1 MSIDYIKKVN
11 DTLLAAS
18 EAAPSSPLATT
29 IAGKQDSLGLNPTS
43 GDVTKFL
50 NEKGQFVMPPM
61 ARQTENVR
69 HVNVENYLQIEIK
82 PGQNQRHASITIFGD
97 NGTHPFIANI
107 GFQFLTSPGSGES
120 AGFQQAPVLS
130 MVECNNLSSN
140 AYVPNVWYI
149 NNGSSGSSYIYCK
162 WSSNKR
168 LTVLLNTYAPGYI
181 ELSDVSSLPS
191 GAVAASN
198 GHSLPHVSGINSQV
212 GSPTVPVYVSAAGE
226 LLPATGVA
234 PGHVAYEHTNEINYA
249 NVPTTGNKSRHW
261 FNYRNGDTDAADS
274 SNKITDYYFGNRN
287 NSVDG
292 VYLHAEGCSSKIIKG
307 PSGTSGKNYTTVVK
321 FVDGSNTADG
331 FLALRC
337 VYSRA
342 LNTGSCGFVDIIIK
356 RRSGAYWYAA
366 FRSARTGDFG
376 KIEPESNTGKA
387 SCWNNGSTHYI
398 GITTSSYTTPV
409 AVFVQYC
416 ELNSAFTYELGDFVS
431 EVSSIVAEE
440 VDTRDLCAG
449 MYLKTTDNTSGYLTY
464 KFFPSSSTD
473 VGSGSPAP
481 QVQYYWENMPKNT
494 GVTGPHGELVYN
506 SAGVEYSLF
515 FHKNYDSVNDKIY
528 GNVIRWGYQFPYLEM
543 MRYHP
548 TTGWKSSEWEPLSS
562 PTVLT
567 LEYIDTTAGK
577 EALYNTLLAY
587 RTMNIGSGSNT
598 IRHPIVFLYKDDDY
612 YTLSYRGAGGGQ
624 GGGSAT
630 WQFTR
635 VVGSSIDRVSF
646 TASWDTGGNYTYS
659 WGSGSGL
666 AGDITPKHLKTTY
679 YSSDGNQTIDISADN
694 RHYEVQLNSY
704 ASSVTIDLDCSLSS
718 TCTTV
723 IRLVDKITAA
733 QCGGLYI
740 RWRDECGAY
749 HRYFFGHMSSSAS
762 DTVGLQVSIKRVTF
776 PTCSSPTYAVA
787 RVTLIPGE
795 YNS

>member
-1 MSIDYIKKVN
+1 MSTDYIKKVN
-11 DTLLAAS
+11 DIPLAAS
-18 EAAPSSPLATT
+18 EAVPSSEIDVKLKDLKNRWNDNHGNMRTSSTTSAVWAKLATLAYPSGLDGENA
-29 IAGKQDSLGLNPTS
+29 IYGKIVLHQYTT
-43 GDVTKFL
+43 TKLAADFSFL
-50 NEKGQFVMPPM
+50 F
-61 ARQTENVR
+61 
-69 HVNVENYLQIEIK
+69 
-82 PGQNQRHASITIFGD
+82 
-97 NGTHPFIANI
+97 
-107 GFQFLTSPGSGES
+107 
-120 AGFQQAPVLS
+120 
-130 MVECNNLSSN
+130 
-140 AYVPNVWYI
+140 
-149 NNGSSGSSYIYCK
+149 
-162 WSSNKR
+162 
-168 LTVLLNTYAPGYI
+168 
-181 ELSDVSSLPS
+181 PS
-191 GAVAASN
+191 GALAICKGNFTSN
-198 GHSLPHVSGINSQV
+198 NIDNIKIGFVVDSTNRMVDLYGYISGYAYSGIRLIIDDITRYH
-212 GSPTVPVYVSAAGE
+212 GATVDAAVQYYKDATLLSSEPSGIVYCDNDNGAVQ
-226 LLPATGVA
+226 TNVA
-234 PGHVAYEHTNEINYA
+234 DYLKYQHTNEINYK
-249 NVPTTGNKSRHW
+249 NVPTSGNKSRHW

-307 PSGTSGKNYTTVVK
+307 PSGTSGKNYTTVIK

-356 RRSGAYWYAA
+356 RRSGTYWYAA
-366 FRSARTGDFG
+366 FKSARTSDFG

-449 MYLKTTDNTSGYLTY
+449 MYLKTTDNASGYLTY

-515 FHKNYDSVNDKIY
+515 FHKNYDSVNNKIY

-598 IRHPIVFLYKDDDY
+598 IRHPIVFLYKDDNY

-630 WQFTR
+630 WQFSR
-635 VVGSSIDRVSF
+635 VVGSNVDRVSF

-666 AGDITPKHLKTTY
+666 VGDVTPKHLKTIY

-723 IRLVDKITAA
+723 IKLVDKITAA

-762 DTVGLQVSIKRVTF
+762 DPVGLQVSIKKVTF
-776 PTCSSPTYAVA
+776 PVCGSPTYAIA